1 MKTKTILTTILTTAL
16 TIGSLNYT
24 TAQSLPDNIDI
35 STNAL
40 GVVALPSTVPAIYVS
55 NGFVKYTKI
64 ACPNGEAIHF
74 IAQNNIS
81 DAMIVNARSIL
92 QFYLTDFSGSQY
104 GADKTAVMNTMGTN
118 DATLMLVNGS
128 HIEGQE
134 PTINAQPLYQNEMQV
149 PGHAWYQTNNYDYR
163 DASFE
168 EILHMMHDMG
178 IGVDGP
184 NSIPNGALPAF
195 QTEIRAAQ
203 DNADNNNFQIWP
215 MSAVDDA
222 GWYNELDA
230 ENSLSQEYLASLIDS
245 YYGLWNGWTE
255 DPTTG
260 MWGEYIAHNRAEIET
275 EDPMGYALVPQYFS
289 PFINIDMII
298 DPSFNG
304 TFSLTYSGTTDYTTK
319 SRYMQHV
326 YLTGTNASGLQ
337 GNAEYNRLKGNVS
350 NNSFEGLKGNDRLDG
365 QGGVNTAI
373 FTGDFADYTI
383 TNNTNHAI
391 VADGTADRD
400 GVDTLWNMHFLQFSD
415 QTSPIILE
423 TTAKIE
429 TKSDDLN
436 GSLLYP
442 NPSNHTINISTPLN
456 NKGNINL
463 EIRNLAGQ
471 LIQQKS
477 FNSTITLD
485 ISDLTSG
492 IYLVSLK
499 SNNSSKHLKFVK
511 KQ

>member
-1 MKTKTILTTILTTAL
+1 
-16 TIGSLNYT
+16 
-24 TAQSLPDNIDI
+24 
-35 STNAL
+35 
-40 GVVALPSTVPAIYVS
+40 
-55 NGFVKYTKI
+55 
-64 ACPNGEAIHF
+64 
-74 IAQNNIS
+74 
-81 DAMIVNARSIL
+81 
-92 QFYLTDFSGSQY
+92 
-104 GADKTAVMNTMGTN
+104 
-118 DATLMLVNGS
+118 
-128 HIEGQE
+128 
-134 PTINAQPLYQNEMQV
+134 
-149 PGHAWYQTNNYDYR
+149 
-163 DASFE
+163 
-168 EILHMMHDMG
+168 
-178 IGVDGP
+178 
-184 NSIPNGALPAF
+184 
-195 QTEIRAAQ
+195 
-203 DNADNNNFQIWP
+203 
-215 MSAVDDA
+215 
-222 GWYNELDA
+222 
-230 ENSLSQEYLASLIDS
+230 
-245 YYGLWNGWTE
+245 
-255 DPTTG
+255 
-260 MWGEYIAHNRAEIET
+260 
-275 EDPMGYALVPQYFS
+275 
-289 PFINIDMII
+289 
-298 DPSFNG
+298 
-304 TFSLTYSGTTDYTTK
+304 LTYSGTTDYTTK

-365 QGGVNTAI
+365 QGGINTAI

-415 QTSPIILE
+415 QTAPITLE

-429 TKSDDLN
+429 TKSNDLN

-463 EIRNLAGQ
+463 EIRTLAGQ

-485 ISDLTSG
+485 VSDLTSG

-499 SNNSSKHLKFVK
+499 SNNSFKHLKFVK